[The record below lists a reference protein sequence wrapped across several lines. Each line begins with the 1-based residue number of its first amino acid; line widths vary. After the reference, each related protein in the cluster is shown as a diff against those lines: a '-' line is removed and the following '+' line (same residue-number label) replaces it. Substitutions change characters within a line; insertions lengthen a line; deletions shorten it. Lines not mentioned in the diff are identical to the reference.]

1 MSDIL
6 IDRAI
11 FSVLSEISGWRKVAL
26 VVAKVASALNEG
38 SAQGDERYETVAR
51 RIELLVTEGRLVAQ
65 GNIKNW
71 RSSEVRLPN

>member
-26 VVAKVASALNEG
+26 VVAKVASALDVG
-38 SAQGDERYETVAR
+38 SAQRDDRYETVAR
-51 RIELLVTEGRLVAQ
+51 RIELLVTEGRLMAQ
-65 GNIKNW
+65 GNIKDW